1 MKNWLGTWVL
11 LVFSV
16 FIWAGNDGQDKTK
29 RKADV
34 NESVDVINVEMIA
47 RVQKQ
52 GQPVGGLQKEDFT
65 LTENGR
71 EVKING
77 FREVRRRI
85 SAPPAD
91 GETKAPAVQK
101 SPGRLFVLC
110 FWLWDR
116 QAAYAE
122 ALDHFFRDIY
132 RPGDNVI
139 LVHTT
144 NSVLIN
150 AADQIAPLRAQF
162 EAELKKGIEQ
172 DNIMR
177 IQIYKDIDAA
187 IADFL
192 VCNEN
197 WGICKIKLQTEIK
210 RCWNEFR
217 MNFLRGDA
225 GSLIRLADSMKSINL
240 EKWVLVFL
248 QEEVFPEFGLN
259 GSIPAFRDK
268 FEEMRKNLGD
278 GSSAFDDKVRS
289 SFIAADATFS
299 LIRLRANSMEVQGDS
314 LYYRQQAVY
323 SSRDE
328 CFAQISR
335 VTGGATITDN
345 DLPRALG
352 RAADKEDIC
361 YVVSFAPQ
369 DIKKKRKMELT
380 CRDNSLKVFASQH
393 IDTEDP
399 REMTIAKVKVVESK
413 LTFNL
418 SGFSRLFEAGQLQG
432 RVLVH
437 VIANGSGSIKLE
449 NSREFTLTDTVV
461 QIPVVLRLPVGRRF
475 TFDIRVKDYISGR
488 EATKKITLRNTKA
501 DSRPTMPV
509 KHGGSA

>member
-1 MKNWLGTWVL
+1 MKNWLGIGML
-11 LVFSV
+11 LVLSV
-16 FIWAGNDGQDKTK
+16 FIWAHGSGQDQKK
-29 RKADV
+29 SDPDV
-34 NESVDVINVEMIA
+34 NEIVEVINVEMIA

-52 GQPVGGLQKEDFT
+52 GQPVGGLQKEDFI

-71 EVKING
+71 EVEING

-85 SAPPAD
+85 SAPPAI
-91 GETKAPAVQK
+91 EEKAAPTVQNP
-101 SPGRLFVLC
+101 PGRLFVLC

-116 QAAYAE
+116 GAAYTE

-132 RPGDNVI
+132 RPGDDVI
-139 LVHTT
+139 LAHTA

-192 VCNEN
+192 VCNEG
-197 WGICKIKLQTEIK
+197 WGVCKVNLQTEIT

-217 MNFLRGDA
+217 LNFLRGDA
-225 GSLIRLADSMKSINL
+225 GSLIRLADSIKSINL

-268 FEEMRKNLGD
+268 FEEIRKNLGD
-278 GSSAFDDKVRS
+278 GSSALNDKVRS

-299 LIRLRANSMEVQGDS
+299 LIRLKSSSLEDQGS
-314 LYYRQQAVY
+314 SPYYRQKAVY
-323 SSRDE
+323 SNRDE
-328 CFAQISR
+328 CFRQISR
-335 VTGGATITDN
+335 VTGGTTITDN
-345 DLPRALG
+345 NLTRALNQ
-352 RAADKEDIC
+352 AADLEGIS
-361 YVVSFAPQ
+361 YVITFAPK
-369 DIKKKRKMELT
+369 DIKKKRKMKLT
-380 CRDNSLKVFASQH
+380 CRDTSLKVFASQH
-393 IDTEDP
+393 IDTRDP
-399 REMTIAKVKVVESK
+399 REMAIAKVKVVDSK

-432 RVLVH
+432 RV
-437 VIANGSGSIKLE
+437 
-449 NSREFTLTDTVV
+449 
-461 QIPVVLRLPVGRRF
+461 Q
-475 TFDIRVKDYISGR
+475 
-488 EATKKITLRNTKA
+488 
-501 DSRPTMPV
+501 
-509 KHGGSA
+509 